1 MSKKVKTLLITHPRQ
16 PTISFLFYDPA
27 RLLKNVHNN
36 LFNSQ
41 RFIFPLFKF
50 DQFFDPIDVTGVEIS
65 WILLHEVYDKDEK
78 YQPI

>member
-1 MSKKVKTLLITHPRQ
+1 MEMSEKVKTLLITHPRQ
-16 PTISFLFYDPA
+16 PTISFCFLIQC
-27 RLLKNVHNN
+27 
-36 LFNSQ
+36 SQ